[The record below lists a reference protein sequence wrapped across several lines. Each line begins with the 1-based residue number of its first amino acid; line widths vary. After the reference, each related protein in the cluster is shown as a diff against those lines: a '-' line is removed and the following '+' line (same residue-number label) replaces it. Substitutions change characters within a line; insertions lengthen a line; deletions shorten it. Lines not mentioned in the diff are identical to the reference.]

1 MGHCK
6 ELQHWRLSVSPS
18 SEGIEELWVVC
29 VCLCVEIGHCNE
41 KNKLVEWK
49 VFVLYCGD
57 EEYGFER

>member
-29 VCLCVEIGHCNE
+29 VCLCVEIGHRNE
-41 KNKLVEWK
+41 KRRIN
-49 VFVLYCGD
+49 
-57 EEYGFER
+57 